1 MSGAQLYIRDNTNG
15 IVHKYGENEHDSLIL
30 QDDGS
35 IHYYNLQTGCGTM
48 FPEEGYSFCL
58 ADGRATVSI
67 ETYESY
73 LDIGGHAVSR

>member
-15 IVHKYGENEHDSLIL
+15 IVHKYGENQHDSLML

-48 FPEEGYSFCL
+48 FQEEGYSFCRS
-58 ADGRATVSI
+58 DGRVP
-67 ETYESY
+67 ETCGICDAY
-73 LDIGGHAVSR
+73 LDIGGHEVSW